1 MQESSTTTTKT
12 SIYARARRGQ
22 VCVTA
27 RWWNMRVDTVE
38 FVMGAVGVDTAP
50 DDGLPEIAFA
60 GRSNVGKSSLIN
72 RLVQRKSLARTSS
85 TPGKTQQLN
94 YYLVNERLYL
104 VDLPGYGFVHGGQDL
119 RRSLGKLTD
128 GYLQKRTQLRA
139 VVQLIDARHG
149 PSDLDLHLEA
159 VGQLDRAGAL
169 ISPIQDRLQS
179 QALEALGEPWLMT
192 WREGLPHWK
201 DTPGGINLSVLL
213 WLHNLI
219 EAWDLES
226 YATARYGILGH
237 AGHWAP
243 GANADA
249 LDQAVSETDLRA
261 VLNQSPWA
269 ETIPGLLRDLKER
282 VGGVPQERLSSA

>member
-149 PSDLDLHLEA
+149 PSDLDLQLVEILRASTHPSLLVFTKIDKLTRGKLNQQMKRLEKQ
-159 VGQLDRAGAL
+159 GQLADLDYLPFSSENGQGRSDLWQWITETTSDRTTGDRTTIDRSIGDAGESAQ
-169 ISPIQDRLQS
+169 PTGEIQHQ
-179 QALEALGEPWLMT
+179 
-192 WREGLPHWK
+192 
-201 DTPGGINLSVLL
+201 
-213 WLHNLI
+213 
-219 EAWDLES
+219 
-226 YATARYGILGH
+226 
-237 AGHWAP
+237 
-243 GANADA
+243 
-249 LDQAVSETDLRA
+249 
-261 VLNQSPWA
+261 
-269 ETIPGLLRDLKER
+269 
-282 VGGVPQERLSSA
+282 